1 MKYHIN
7 ITRTG
12 AKIAYSSLGGLSFL
26 LNGRQTRQHAIKP
39 GRRRVFGR
47 RFSTFQI
54 TAREQQLIFGK
65 NVAFVFIQ
73 RENPIMT
80 VNEAKHDPYLGAVS
94 NGRLFY
100 VSCAKERRKVR
111 LHSRLTWYFWLSF
124 PSTKKKTRKK
134 KREREKEEEEEEK
147 ESHPNV
153 PRQVLIIWQNA
164 D

>member
-7 ITRTG
+7 ITGTG
-12 AKIAYSSLGGLSFL
+12 AKIAYSSFGGLSFL
-26 LNGRQTRQHAIKP
+26 LNGSQTRQHAIKP
-39 GRRRVFGR
+39 GRRREFGR

-54 TAREQQLIFGK
+54 TAGEQQLIFGK
-65 NVAFVFIQ
+65 YVAFVFIQ

-100 VSCAKERRKVR
+100 MFRVPKETQGTVTQPVDMILLIEFSIHKEEDEEEKDRERKKR
-111 LHSRLTWYFWLSF
+111 
-124 PSTKKKTRKK
+124 RKK
-134 KREREKEEEEEEK
+134 K
-147 ESHPNV
+147 SHV
-153 PRQVLIIWQNA
+153 QMSIGQVLIIWQNA